1 MCKETRILLER
12 IGMSESVKHDSGKL
26 WAATVLAGFWPVI
39 GEEAVLRISTAYV
52 VAKESMPDIRWALDA
67 YFDTNLPIEHRVV
80 QARDHLPF
88 KETIRM
94 AVQVGHYGASVKYV
108 NDNWLG
114 LENGLHRYY
123 EAGGRHIQALVSGEF
138 LDSESNLQ
146 HLAHWI
152 WCVYATS
159 TIVMKTNTKNAVE

>member
-1 MCKETRILLER
+1 
-12 IGMSESVKHDSGKL
+12 MSKSVKHDSGKL
-26 WAATVLAGFWPVI
+26 LAATVLAGFWPVI
-39 GEEAVLRISTAYV
+39 GEEVVLRISTAYLIT
-52 VAKESMPDIRWALDA
+52 KESMPDVRLALDA
-67 YFDTNLPIEHRVV
+67 YFDTNLSIEHRVV
-80 QARDHLPF
+80 QAREYLPF

-94 AVQVGHYGASVKYV
+94 AVLAGHYGAGVYP

-114 LENGLHRYY
+114 LENGINRYY

-138 LDSESNLQ
+138 LDSESNLP

-159 TIVMKTNTKNAVE
+159 TLVLKTNTKNTVE